1 MHGDMPDAH
10 TPLCTCARICTYAGE
25 SCSQTHAQDF
35 EMRWEPVFFK
45 YSAHGHA
52 LYFFVYAHNL
62 LAKMIVHAHMQG
74 DGFRHEFGERL
85 RNSLSQHSGTPVP
98 IWDALATHTPIY

>member
-1 MHGDMPDAH
+1 
-10 TPLCTCARICTYAGE
+10 
-25 SCSQTHAQDF
+25 
-35 EMRWEPVFFK
+35 MRWEPVFFK

-62 LAKMIVHAHMQG
+62 LANMIVHAHTQG

-85 RNSLSQHSGTPVP
+85 RNSLPQHSGMPVP
-98 IWDALATHTPIY
+98 IWDALATHTRIY